1 MGSKFL
7 AHLRRQW
14 MGALALFLVLTGG
27 VAYAANTVS
36 SSDII
41 DNQVFS
47 ADVRNDTLTGGGLAA
62 ADLRSGSVGTAEI
75 GDNQVRSADV
85 RDDSLSGGG
94 LGASDLGTGSVGSS
108 EVTDNSLGTSDVVE
122 GNLFFENTL
131 NADDLGTSSVHSEEV
146 LDSSLNDEDIGQGTF
161 VNFVGS
167 IGNVPAHNCVDR
179 QVTGVNA
186 RNDHVLLSPDWNTA
200 DSDLSYTGLYS
211 SQSGTGEG
219 FVMIRACNPTA
230 ADINDGNTNFNL
242 LVIDAQ

>member
-1 MGSKFL
+1 MRSKLFD
-7 AHLRRQW
+7 HLRNQW

-62 ADLRSGSVGTAEI
+62 ADLRSGAVGTAEI
-75 GDNQVRSADV
+75 GDNQVRSGDV

-94 LGASDLGTGSVGSS
+94 LGASDLGTGSVGSL
-108 EVTDNSLGTSDVVE
+108 EVTDNSLGTSDVAE

-131 NADDLGTSSVHSEEV
+131 NANDLGTSSVHSEEV
-146 LDSSLNDEDIGQGTF
+146 LDSSLNDEDISQGTF
-161 VNFVGS
+161 VDFTGN
-167 IGNVPAHNCVDR
+167 IGNVAAHDCVER
-179 QVTGVNA
+179 SVTGVNA
-186 RNDHVLLSPDWNTA
+186 QGDHLLLSPGFPGASSKLIYSAEYNDQQAAESMIIQVCN
-200 DSDLSYTGLYS
+200 STG
-211 SQSGTGEG
+211 G
-219 FVMIRACNPTA
+219 A
-230 ADINDGNTNFNL
+230 INDGTTDFNL